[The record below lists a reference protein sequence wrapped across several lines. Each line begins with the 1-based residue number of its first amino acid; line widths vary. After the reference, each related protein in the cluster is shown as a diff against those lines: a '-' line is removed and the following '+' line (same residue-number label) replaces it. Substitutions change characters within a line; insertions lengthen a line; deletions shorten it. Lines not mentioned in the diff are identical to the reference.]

1 MPELK
6 IVANLALKKNK
17 SSMKLNEFEEYK
29 QMNFPGKIEE
39 IMLPGT
45 VKLDKSI
52 EVRQKDHIQENRL
65 KLKLPE
71 LKEMSQSNFSKVKY
85 ENPFAMTN
93 RDKFETSMMQNT
105 MQNTM
110 RDTSYLSL
118 NKSLST
124 TDMWDF
130 SRLSG

>member
-71 LKEMSQSNFSKVKY
+71 LKEISQSNFSKVKY

-130 SRLSG
+130 SRFSG

>member
-1 MPELK
+1 
-6 IVANLALKKNK
+6 
-17 SSMKLNEFEEYK
+17 MKLNEFEEYK

-130 SRLSG
+130 SRFSG